1 MIIQVLFNMTILNMI
16 LLSVQRF
23 RITRSGFGF
32 NTAVSRERIREA
44 VSGLWAERL
53 CVHVCATRLLGRI
66 GSRPAGRQEAVHG
79 GGGVWV
85 ATAMRGST
93 AARVSVRGFD
103 HMR

>member
-1 MIIQVLFNMTILNMI
+1 MIIQVLFNMTLLNMI

-32 NTAVSRERIREA
+32 HRAVSRERIREA

-66 GSRPAGRQEAVHG
+66 GSRPAGRQETVHG
-79 GGGVWV
+79 GGGVRV
-85 ATAMRGST
+85 ATA
-93 AARVSVRGFD
+93 
-103 HMR
+103 